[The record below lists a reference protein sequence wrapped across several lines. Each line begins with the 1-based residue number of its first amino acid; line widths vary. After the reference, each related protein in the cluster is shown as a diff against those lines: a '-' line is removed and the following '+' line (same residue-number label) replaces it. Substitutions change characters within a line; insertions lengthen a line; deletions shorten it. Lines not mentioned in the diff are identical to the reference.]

1 MTLERCVGKV
11 DIDLHV
17 SSDYMWRFI
26 RKIDIT
32 FDDAEGIYAGLS
44 AMVNTPVQKALNL
57 MTSRKIVHF
66 THCQVKGTFR
76 IRNDRV
82 KPQ

>member
-44 AMVNTPVQKALNL
+44 ANGEYSGTESIESYDI
-57 MTSRKIVHF
+57 TEIVHF
-66 THCQVKGTFR
+66 THCQVKRHFP
-76 IRNDRV
+76 DS
-82 KPQ
+82 